1 MPAQNGMNRSQVAD
15 WAENVMSQ
23 NQVSIFFF
31 MFNFIFIDLLN
42 FFNLFK
48 KKIIFI
54 YGNKVGSN

>member
-42 FFNLFK
+42 FFNLYLFK
-48 KKIIFI
+48 KKDYF
-54 YGNKVGSN
+54 YLWK